1 MRQKPRAWPAPHTL
15 PSSRGRLKNRFSD
28 GLNIFRQPQPP
39 QLRAWLRHTPYGW
52 FGMGGF
58 GCSGRVCGASGK
70 EAV

>member
-1 MRQKPRAWPAPHTL
+1 MRQCGRNRV
-15 PSSRGRLKNRFSD
+15 RG
-28 GLNIFRQPQPP
+28 
-39 QLRAWLRHTPYGW
+39 LRHTPYGW